1 MYNILF
7 IGNSH
12 TYVNNLPEIF
22 KNVAK
27 SAGIDVNVAAVT
39 NGGWTLEKHASL
51 DDTYGSATDAVLKGR
66 KFDFVVLQEQ
76 STRPAAEPEKF
87 CAAVEKLLEKIKE
100 NGASPYL
107 YCTWGHKTGGAALE
121 KHGWTTESMTENVAE
136 SFDAVGKKF
145 GVPVAHVGKAFL
157 EVSTNHSEIDLYAPD
172 LLHASK
178 YGSFLAALVI
188 FAKIFNYD
196 VTTVDYD
203 YVFTEEEAAILKN
216 AANKK

>member
-22 KNVAK
+22 KNIAK

-39 NGGWTLEKHASL
+39 NGGWTLERHASL
-51 DDTYGSATDAVLKGR
+51 DDTYGSAVDAVLKGR

-76 STRPAAEPEKF
+76 SSRPAAEPDKF
-87 CAAVEKLLEKIKE
+87 RMAVVKLLEKIKE

-107 YCTWGHKTGGAALE
+107 YCTWGHKTGSAALE
-121 KHGWTTESMTENVAE
+121 KYGWTTESMTEKVAE
-136 SFDAVGKKF
+136 SFDAVGNELCI
-145 GVPVAHVGKAFL
+145 PVAHVGKAFWD
-157 EVSTNHSEIDLYAPD
+157 VSTNCGEIELYAPD
-172 LLHASK
+172 FLHASK
-178 YGSFLAALVI
+178 HGSFLAALTI
-188 FAKIFNYD
+188 FAKMFNYD

-203 YVFTEEEAAILKN
+203 YIFTKEEAAILKN
-216 AANKK
+216 AANK